1 MARSSILGLA
11 KLHRKIAKLPD
22 QARDEIRAA
31 MEKVAG
37 QVVDMAQSLVPVS
50 SGRLRHS
57 IGWTWG
63 RPPRGSISIASVAR
77 SKLGAGMTITIY
89 AGNDEAFYAR
99 WVEFGTAAHLNRGL
113 YAGTRNPGTQAR
125 PFFYPAFRAHR
136 RIARREVRKA
146 IRSAARKVAKQ

>member
-1 MARSSILGLA
+1 MARSSIVGLA
-11 KLHRKIAKLPD
+11 KLHRKIAKLPE
-22 QARDEIRAA
+22 QARTDIRAA
-31 MEKVAG
+31 MEKVAE
-37 QVVDMAQSLVPVS
+37 QIVDLARSLVPTVS
-50 SGRLRHS
+50 GDLRDS

-63 RPPRGSISIASVAR
+63 RPPRGSISLGTVAR
-77 SKLGAGMTITIY
+77 AKLGASMTITIY

-99 WVEFGTAAHLNRGL
+99 WVEFGTAAHVNGGL
-113 YAGTRNPGTQAR
+113 FAGTRNPGTQAR